1 MKKNLFFA
9 LAAGAVLS
17 LTSCKKDGEGT
28 ARLQV
33 RLTDAPGDYQAV
45 HVDIK
50 GIEINSGEG
59 ETGWVALQSVRPG
72 AYDLL
77 KLTGGL
83 DTLLATEELPA
94 GRISQIRL
102 ILGENNTVKTGN
114 QVYALKTP
122 SAQQSGL
129 KLKVNATL
137 TEGITYTIL
146 LDFDAARS
154 VVSAGN
160 SGGFNLKPVIRSV
173 AEAQSGAIKGSVSP
187 ALAAPA
193 VFAIA
198 GTDTV
203 STAYADAA
211 GSFLLR
217 GVKPGTYKVVIQPK
231 EGYQDHATK
240 NVSVTLGN
248 VTTLAPVALTAE

>member
-1 MKKNLFFA
+1 MKKTLFFA
-9 LAAGAVLS
+9 LATFATLS
-17 LTSCKKDGEGT
+17 MTSCKKDGEGT

-33 RLTDAPGDYQAV
+33 RLTDAPGDYEAV

-59 ETGWVALQSVRPG
+59 DNGWVALKNIHPG
-72 AYDLL
+72 VYDLL

-83 DTLLATEELPA
+83 DTLLASEELPA
-94 GRISQIRL
+94 GHISQIRL
-102 ILGENNTVKTGN
+102 ILGENNSVKTNG
-114 QVYALKTP
+114 QIFALKTP

-173 AEAQSGAIKGSVSP
+173 VEAQSGAIRGVVAP

-203 STAYADAA
+203 STAYADIT
-211 GSFLLR
+211 GTFLLR
-217 GVKPGTYKVVIQPK
+217 GVKPGTYKVAIQPK
-231 EGYQDHATK
+231 AGFQGLTLEKVG
-240 NVSVTLGN
+240 VTLGN
-248 VTTLAPVALTAE
+248 VTTLAPVTVAAD

>member
-1 MKKNLFFA
+1 MKKNLFLA
-9 LAAGAVLS
+9 LAAFAALS
-17 LTSCKKDGEGT
+17 MTSCNKDNEGT

-50 GIEINSGEG
+50 GIEINGGDGES
-59 ETGWVALQSVRPG
+59 GWVALKNVRPG
-72 AYDLL
+72 VYDLL

-102 ILGENNTVKTGN
+102 ILGENNSVKTGDR
-114 QVYALKTP
+114 VYALKTP
-122 SAQQSGL
+122 SAMQSGL
-129 KLKVNATL
+129 KLNVNATL
-137 TEGITYTIL
+137 TEGVTYTIL

-173 AEAQSGAIKGSVSP
+173 VEAQSGAIKGSVTP

-193 VFAIA
+193 VFAIS

-203 STAYADAA
+203 STAYADAT
-211 GSFLLR
+211 GTFLLR
-217 GVKPGTYKVVIQPK
+217 GVKPGTYQVVIQPK
-231 EGYQDHATK
+231 EGYQGHTAH

-248 VTTLAPVALTAE
+248 VTTLAPVALPAE

>member
-1 MKKNLFFA
+1 MKKNPFFA
-9 LAAGAVLS
+9 LAAFAALS
-17 LTSCKKDGEGT
+17 LTSCKEDNEGT

-50 GIEINSGEG
+50 GIEINSGDG
-59 ETGWVALQSVRPG
+59 ETGWVGLKHVHPG
-72 AYDLL
+72 VYNLL

-102 ILGENNTVKTGN
+102 ILGENNSVKTGG

-129 KLKVNATL
+129 KLKLNATL

-160 SGGFNLKPVIRSV
+160 SGGFNLKPVIRSIV
-173 AEAQSGAIKGSVSP
+173 EAQSGAIKGSVTP
-187 ALAAPA
+187 VLAAPA
-193 VFAIA
+193 VFAIS

-203 STAYADAA
+203 STAYADAT
-211 GSFLLR
+211 GTFLLR
-217 GVKPGTYKVVIQPK
+217 GVKPGTYQVVIQPK
-231 EGYQDHATK
+231 EGYQGHISKD
-240 NVSVTLGN
+240 VSVNLGN
-248 VTTLAPVALTAE
+248 VTTLTPVALTAE